1 MESDPLFMFQR
12 DDIMKRTVLTRVTK
26 KKKFNQHKVPKNYV
40 VVIHHKYLVTLS
52 INKVGLHNVSLV
64 IISDTNIYIISISV
78 SPPQGSSGATNRP
91 GEASYNPTVR
101 GW

>member
-1 MESDPLFMFQR
+1 
-12 DDIMKRTVLTRVTK
+12 MKHTILTRVTK
-26 KKKFNQHKVPKNYV
+26 KKQFKQHKFPKNYV
-40 VVIHHKYLVTLS
+40 VVINHRYLVTLS

-78 SPPQGSSGATNRP
+78 SPPQDSSGATNRP